1 VSHHAE
7 PRYTKDLDFW
17 VESSLANGKRI
28 LAALEEFG
36 APVENLNAKDLAT
49 PGVAYTAGLPRVPGG
64 DFKAAFKSRTQTTMK
79 GVPIQY
85 VSREVLIELKK
96 AAGRPQDKID
106 IIQLRRF
113 GRDA

>member
-1 VSHHAE
+1 M
-7 PRYTKDLDFW
+7 
-17 VESSLANGKRI
+17 
-28 LAALEEFG
+28 AALEEFG
-36 APVENLNAKDLAT
+36 APVENVNAKDLAT
-49 PGVAYTAGLPRVPGG
+49 PGVAYTAGLPPLRFDILTRVPGG